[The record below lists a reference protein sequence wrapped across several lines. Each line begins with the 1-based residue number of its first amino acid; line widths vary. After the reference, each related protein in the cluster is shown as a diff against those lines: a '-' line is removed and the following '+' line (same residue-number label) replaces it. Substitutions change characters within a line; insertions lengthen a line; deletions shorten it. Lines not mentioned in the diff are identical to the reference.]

1 MFEKYFKVKVS
12 MGDGNPIDDI
22 IPAKNGLV
30 AQDVARER
38 HPGARC
44 VHILGISEI
53 RPIRPTSAPPKRYKP
68 MEDILIGGETTLCR
82 DDRIRTCLTLH
93 KAGHSQELIA
103 DLIGVGSTT
112 VRRWL
117 KQYG

>member
-30 AQDVARER
+30 AIDVARDR
-38 HPGARC
+38 HPGARS
-44 VHILGISEI
+44 VYILGISEI
-53 RPIRPTSAPPKRYKP
+53 RPIRPATAPKKTYKL
-68 MEDILIGGETTLCR
+68 MENILIGGNETLSR
-82 DDRIRTCLTLH
+82 DDRIRTCLTMH
-93 KAGHSQELIA
+93 KAGHSQRAIA
-103 DLIGVGSTT
+103 DLIGVGATT

-117 KQYG
+117 SQYA